1 MSGVEEF
8 RGSGLRLSGAP
19 KHSLTEHLWCLMLGP
34 RPETCVPSNPGKSIG
49 EEHSPPNRVEPEETG
64 KGHDLAGFNIRYSAM
79 LCWMMS

>member
-1 MSGVEEF
+1 MVFNVGT
-8 RGSGLRLSGAP
+8 AP
-19 KHSLTEHLWCLMLGP
+19 GDLG
-34 RPETCVPSNPGKSIG
+34 PSNPGKSIG